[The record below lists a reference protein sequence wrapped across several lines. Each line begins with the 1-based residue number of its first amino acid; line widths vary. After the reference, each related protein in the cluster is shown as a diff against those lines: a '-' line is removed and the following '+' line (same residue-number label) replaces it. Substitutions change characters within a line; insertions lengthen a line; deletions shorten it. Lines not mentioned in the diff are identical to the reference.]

1 MRVRV
6 EIHRNG
12 RDDMEKDFEKLTL
25 KHKKRKLRIQ
35 RSGREKLQQNLK
47 AKKGMRLLCEEGM
60 LRKYSDRYKQNSSE
74 TIDWRKFIKQSK
86 KNNDIVNLKD
96 PDLVQRL
103 NEETRKENKLMTNLN
118 MFHSLRKN

>member
-1 MRVRV
+1 
-6 EIHRNG
+6 
-12 RDDMEKDFEKLTL
+12 MEKDFEKLTL

-35 RSGREKLQQNLK
+35 RSGREKLQQKLK
-47 AKKGMRLLCEEGM
+47 AKKRMRILRDEGR
-60 LRKYSDRYKQNSSE
+60 LRKYSDRQKQNSSE

-103 NEETRKENKLMTNLN
+103 NEETRKENQLMTNLN
-118 MFHSLRKN
+118 MFHSLRKNQQI